1 MGSSI
6 RLAANIIAWPVGY
19 ILMRNWLQNYPYRI
33 SIGVTIFMFSAVA
46 ALGIALLT
54 VGFQAVKAAVAN
66 PADSIRY
73 E

>member
-1 MGSSI
+1 
-6 RLAANIIAWPVGY
+6 
-19 ILMRNWLQNYPYRI
+19 MRNWLQNYPYRI